1 MAEDRTVPAV
11 KRPRVV
17 LADDNQ
23 AILESVR
30 QLLVPDFD
38 VVATASD
45 GQAALDAIVALRPE
59 AVVLDISMP
68 CLSGFEVATRLS
80 AMTDPPRIV
89 FFTVHEGSEFLAAA
103 REAGASGY
111 VFKRNACSDLI
122 RVLHQTLAGD
132 RAFPELRVEP
142 KLIPD

>member
-1 MAEDRTVPAV
+1 MHPL

-30 QLLVPDFD
+30 QLLASDFD
-38 VVATASD
+38 VIAIVSD
-45 GQAALDAIVALRPE
+45 GQAAFDAVVTLRPE

-68 CLSGFEVATRLS
+68 RGSGLEVARRLS
-80 AMTDPPRIV
+80 ALTDPPRIV
-89 FFTVHEGSEFLAAA
+89 FLTVHEGDDFQAAA

-111 VFKRNACSDLI
+111 VFKRNAGSDLI
-122 RVLHQTLAGD
+122 RVLKQTLCGH
-132 RAFPELRVEP
+132 RGFPEASAEATPV
-142 KLIPD
+142 PD